1 MRARIARSAV
11 PNGLANRAKPS
22 GRQRAAFL
30 RRRGSFNRR
39 WHQRAY
45 KRIMELTEREI
56 RQRELAVAHCI
67 VGVVLHTQGQLQLAL
82 EEHEAGK
89 RILQI

>member
-1 MRARIARSAV
+1 
-11 PNGLANRAKPS
+11 
-22 GRQRAAFL
+22 
-30 RRRGSFNRR
+30 
-39 WHQRAY
+39 
-45 KRIMELTEREI
+45 MELTEREI